1 MNSIR
6 KNAIQILDEQR
17 KDIELLAYH
26 NDSKEN
32 DPTYYAWLFPDSSNI
47 SDYGAGMTA
56 EQSEEFELFEQS
68 IISLQEIRD
77 NMEL

>member
-1 MNSIR
+1 MKNIR
-6 KNAIQILDEQR
+6 KNSIQILDEE
-17 KDIELLAYH
+17 KGELSLLEYH
-26 NDSKEN
+26 NNSKEN

-56 EQSEEFELFEQS
+56 EQSEVFELFEQS
-68 IISLQEIRD
+68 LISLQEIRD